1 MAFRFWQVG
10 LHIQPHEALAVAV
23 VRGAS
28 GWYLQR
34 WWRLPLAQHTISDGH
49 FHDAEQLVAV
59 LQPWS
64 RELPQRH
71 HIHLSFP
78 ASRTRQKRFPR
89 PSMSLRE
96 REQTAWLT
104 GSMAR

>member
-10 LHIQPHEALAVAV
+10 LHIQPHEATAVAV

-34 WWRLPLAQHTISDGH
+34 WWRLPLVQHTINDGH
-49 FHDAEQLVAV
+49 FHDTEPLVAV

-78 ASRTRQKRFPR
+78 ASRTRQNAFP
-89 PSMSLRE
+89 SLNVTSR
-96 REQTAWLT
+96 
-104 GSMAR
+104 ARTNRG